1 MMNKTDL
8 ISPSLLV
15 IACVWATS
23 LQANPDASSPSY
35 PHIPEPMVFD
45 MMRPLGAKQGE
56 LEANVLATTPWSG
69 KDGNTEWAP
78 EVEYAFADGLAIEF
92 EFPAE
97 NSRLAEFKLGL
108 QATFGTLNGGR
119 SVHGAQ
125 YLGIYDRHKHRYSN
139 SFVYT
144 LGHRFNERWSSM
156 SMLGISDLSLSSN
169 DRNNPILNHALFYQ
183 ATQSTTLGVE
193 VNYLAGSEGHLLLMP
208 QLHQKLSH
216 SMNLQVGVGLN
227 RERGESAQP
236 ELGIR
241 LIREF

>member
-1 MMNKTDL
+1 MNRLNL
-8 ISPSLLV
+8 IRSNLV
-15 IACVWATS
+15 IAGCLLATTTLAS
-23 LQANPDASSPSY
+23 PDASTAY

-56 LEANVLATTPWSG
+56 LEANVLTTTPWSG
-69 KDGNTEWAP
+69 KDGNTHWAP
-78 EVEYAFADGLAIEF
+78 EVEYTFADGLAIEF

-108 QATFGTLNGGR
+108 QATFGTFNGGR

-144 LGHRFNERWSSM
+144 LGHRFNQRWSSM
-156 SMLGISDLSLSSN
+156 SMLGVSDLSLSSN
-169 DRNNPILNHALFYQ
+169 DRNNPILNHALFYE
-183 ATQSTTLGVE
+183 ATQSTTLGLE
-193 VNYLAGSEGHLLLMP
+193 VNYLGGRDGHLLLMP
-208 QLHQKLSH
+208 QLHQKLTH
-216 SMNLQVGVGLN
+216 NINLQLGVGLN
-227 RERGESAQP
+227 RERSESAQP